1 MNKKTDYS
9 SDLVISKLVA
19 DLSLRLTSDIRD
31 ETRRGIKSKRK
42 EIRSRH

>member
-19 DLSLRLTSDIRD
+19 ERRDLSLRLTSVATTDRD
-31 ETRRGIKSKRK
+31 ETRRDRKSKRK
-42 EIRSRH
+42 